1 MDLASFAQMP
11 AEGGNKSYL
20 KFKQGDNIKIVRF
33 LYDNPTQI
41 ECRKKK
47 YENGKVIWDSEDG
60 KWTMNLRVAVYS
72 SKTEYEIMTWDR
84 SANFGRD
91 NLLPIFEAAGGK
103 VSDHVYKITCTKPG
117 TLDATFTLF
126 PLPDSDTYAVPD
138 MTPEAQPT
146 TATATA
152 QPATQPVA
160 QQPVAQAVEPT
171 PAPMPQQPVKKK
183 QFWEE

>member
-11 AEGGNKSYL
+11 AESGNKSYL

-33 LYDNPTQI
+33 LYDDPTQI
-41 ECRKKK
+41 ECRRKK

-60 KWTMNLRVAVYS
+60 KWTMNLRVAVYK
-72 SKTEYEIMTWDR
+72 SKTEYDIMTWDR

-103 VSDHVYKITCTKPG
+103 VSDHVYKITCMKPG

-126 PLPDSDTYAVPD
+126 ALPDSVTYAVP
-138 MTPEAQPT
+138 TPEAQ
-146 TATATA
+146 
-152 QPATQPVA
+152 QPAPVTAPVQQPVTQPIA